1 MPMTSFRKNHA
12 KHSNHGEVPNWP
24 GRSNASFPRWTG
36 KFCRTSTVAIR
47 EFFGETGAHWTR
59 RKNPYMTEENEKE
72 PWSSVQWNKVGT
84 RWKMGTLEDKKKCVL
99 GFQTLCE
106 VKFGPPK
113 TYPQPPN
120 RPLSTFSEGK
130 ITLNLAVGSQLV
142 AGFFAWGVQ
151 PSARCVETTIDLHL
165 LLRCLEEVPKTFS
178 PKWWW
183 KMVMN
188 PMGSESLKN
197 HQKNNST

>member
-1 MPMTSFRKNHA
+1 MKLNHRPRKKWGICRIFVGFNATFVSSNPANDWGALGCLKGPRSHPTPFSMDRFACNNENPISLSSQVSGNHFYYPKCFLWKDRKNHA
-12 KHSNHGEVPNWP
+12 KHSNHGVVPNWP
-24 GRSNASFPRWTG
+24 GRSNASFPRWAG

-59 RKNPYMTEENEKE
+59 RNNPYMAEENEKE

-84 RWKMGTLEDKKKCVL
+84 RWKMGTLEDKKNCVL

-120 RPLSTFSEGK
+120 
-130 ITLNLAVGSQLV
+130 
-142 AGFFAWGVQ
+142 
-151 PSARCVETTIDLHL
+151 
-165 LLRCLEEVPKTFS
+165 LRRYLED
-178 PKWWW
+178 
-183 KMVMN
+183 
-188 PMGSESLKN
+188 
-197 HQKNNST
+197 